1 VITSFAHTLPSDV
14 DYISVDIT
22 SSELVTTSV
31 GPARNISQNGGISGG
46 RTRELK
52 TVTTST
58 RVPTLSTI
66 AVTVKPIYSRKN
78 LHDRFNLDQFA
89 AGRLLADRKK
99 GYGGFI

>member
-1 VITSFAHTLPSDV
+1 
-14 DYISVDIT
+14 
-22 SSELVTTSV
+22 
-31 GPARNISQNGGISGG
+31 
-46 RTRELK
+46 
-52 TVTTST
+52 
-58 RVPTLSTI
+58 VPTLSTI